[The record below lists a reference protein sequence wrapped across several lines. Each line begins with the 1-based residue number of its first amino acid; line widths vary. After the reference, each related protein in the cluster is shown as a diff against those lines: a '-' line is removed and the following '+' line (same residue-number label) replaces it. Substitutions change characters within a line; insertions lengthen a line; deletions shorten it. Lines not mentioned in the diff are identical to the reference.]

1 MLRQNT
7 GGCHFSGRT
16 DLKTVS
22 KHSSNYVSY
31 YIHARFSFHTLLWNF
46 RVQHG
51 KYQLGIPHAGTE
63 RGCTLTYLSRFL
75 ALTAGIAKD
84 IDCYSAEIRTTKHL
98 EATTTIIIRTLQ
110 QPTRKKTT
118 PIIAATTT
126 CCRQAQSKPF
136 FSGAQPSMA
145 ELASS
150 SPVLGMQWAGPG
162 STEAAVSL
170 LAAAGVSVPASP
182 LTPPPPPPS
191 DPDTGKKGK
200 KKKKKKKV

>member
-98 EATTTIIIRTLQ
+98 EATTTIIKEHYSNR
-110 QPTRKKTT
+110 REKKTRQSL
-118 PIIAATTT
+118 PQPQLAVDRPRASRSFPAHSRPWPSSLPRPQFWACSGRAPAAPR
-126 CCRQAQSKPF
+126 RQYLCWPQ
-136 FSGAQPSMA
+136 
-145 ELASS
+145 
-150 SPVLGMQWAGPG
+150 
-162 STEAAVSL
+162 
-170 LAAAGVSVPASP
+170 PASLSP
-182 LTPPPPPPS
+182 RRR
-191 DPDTGKKGK
+191 
-200 KKKKKKKV
+200 